1 MCPSR
6 DSAALNLSLDKI
18 YMTTAS
24 MAMMAT
30 PIVFMMTAS
39 STSVLYLSAL
49 WNLDMDVQAMDITGR
64 QIHMLVH
71 GRAMVT
77 NYKRWLEKSMA

>member
-49 WNLDMDVQAMDITGR
+49 WNLDMDVQAMDITAR
-64 QIHMLVH
+64 QHMLVH